1 MIILALIFLGFVAST
16 YGTIIGA
23 GGGFLFVPVLVTFY
37 NISPESAAATG
48 LAIVFINAVAGLPI
62 FFKQR
67 RVLLRTGL
75 LLAVG
80 AFPGTF
86 IGGELVKYSPDAVFY
101 SLFAVLL
108 IGLGLFLSLKKPS
121 QVNNQPT
128 NSEENRS
135 LPQDKQ
141 NSDHILNLWK
151 LLGIGSGLG
160 IVSSFFGIGGGW
172 LLVPI
177 LTYGLGF
184 SIKTATATS
193 IFSLALYSLV
203 GLLPSIATGAV
214 HWSIVAW
221 SGIGVLAGAQTGAI
235 LSKKVKG
242 VTITRLL
249 SALVIIMGVNMIF
262 QI

>member
-1 MIILALIFLGFVAST
+1 MIILALIFLGFAAST

-37 NISPESAAATG
+37 DISPEAAAATG

-75 LLAVG
+75 LLAFG

-101 SLFAVLL
+101 TLFAALL
-108 IGLGLFLSLKKPS
+108 VGLGLFLSLKKPS
-121 QVNNQPT
+121 QVKNQLT
-128 NSEENRS
+128 TSEEN
-135 LPQDKQ
+135 PQDKQ
-141 NSDHILNLWK
+141 NDDHALNLWK
-151 LLGIGSGLG
+151 LLGIGAALG

-214 HWSIVAW
+214 QWSIVAW
-221 SGIGVLAGAQTGAI
+221 SGIGVLVGAQVGAI